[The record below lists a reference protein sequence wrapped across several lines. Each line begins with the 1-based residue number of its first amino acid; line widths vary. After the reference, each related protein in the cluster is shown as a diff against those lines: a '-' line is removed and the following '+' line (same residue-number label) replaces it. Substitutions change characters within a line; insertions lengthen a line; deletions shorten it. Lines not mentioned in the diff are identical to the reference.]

1 MTAITRRSY
10 PSTQEAIAGGIEQ
23 MSKVKVVGYAQS
35 AVDAKL
41 RLEAAGKAMA
51 LKTIKD
57 REKWTELRG
66 NLKVEP
72 LTPEQLSSVVYPGRK
87 Y

>member
-1 MTAITRRSY
+1 MRQGY
-10 PSTQEAIAGGIEQ
+10 PTTQEAIAGGIAQ
-23 MSKVKVVGYAQS
+23 MSKVKVVGYAES
-35 AVDAKL
+35 FHDAKL

-51 LKTIKD
+51 LKSIKE
-57 REKWTELRG
+57 REKWLELRG